1 MHTPGLAVVI
11 CAAALAI
18 GWSGSAA
25 AAGFAIQERAAAEL
39 GVGYAGAVA
48 AAEDASSIADN
59 PAGIARLTAPQL
71 VVSGT
76 FAVPSLP
83 FTDAGSIL
91 PTGKPI
97 LGGEDNGGGFILIPN
112 MYWAMPVWDGL
123 SIGAGLFPSFG
134 LATNYAA
141 D

>member
-1 MHTPGLAVVI
+1 MKSPGIALAV

-18 GWSGSAA
+18 SWSGPAA

-39 GVGYAGAVA
+39 GVGYAGAAA

-71 VVSGT
+71 LVTGT
-76 FAVPSLP
+76 FAVPALP
-83 FTDAGSIL
+83 FTDAGSVL

-97 LGGEDNGGGFILIPN
+97 SGGEDNGGGFILIPN
-112 MYWAMPVWDGL
+112 M
-123 SIGAGLFPSFG
+123 
-134 LATNYAA
+134 
-141 D
+141 

>member
-1 MHTPGLAVVI
+1 MTRWPICACAALTPGPIAATMPHGSCPAITGSLAAGLPPI
-11 CAAALAI
+11 ASLPI

-39 GVGYAGAVA
+39 GVGYAGAAA

-71 VVSGT
+71 LVTGT
-76 FAVPSLP
+76 FAVPTLP
-83 FTDAGSIL
+83 FTDAGSVL

-97 LGGEDNGGGFILIPN
+97 
-112 MYWAMPVWDGL
+112 
-123 SIGAGLFPSFG
+123 S
-134 LATNYAA
+134 
-141 D
+141 